1 MNNEIFRKNS
11 IDLTDLS
18 MIVNDSFNNT
28 NNDNI
33 IQISKPINFN
43 LLNRFNN
50 ELLQLGYDSIVNY
63 EKVADLNAL
72 FKNGEITYTSDINEF
87 SDWTSDEFMSFINKG
102 LVTSN
107 NTNTSF
113 NLRFFQNETSINTS
127 ARIYARIAASVDW
140 RTKGVVN
147 AIKNQG
153 RCGSCW
159 AFSANDILESYSAMI
174 TGVVPTL
181 SEQNLVDCTYNYDG
195 CQGGWM
201 TDAFDY
207 VIKNKGIGF
216 GYGYPYSSGISGTV
230 NIFC

>member
-1 MNNEIFRKNS
+1 MKFLIIFLFITFTLLLSSNHSLMLFNLKQLDTHWSQFKKQHNRTYRNNTHETNRRKIFRETLNK
-11 IDLTDLS
+11 
-18 MIVNDSFNNT
+18 
-28 NNDNI
+28 
-33 IQISKPINFN
+33 INK
-43 LLNRFNN
+43 
-50 ELLQLGYDSIVNY
+50 Q
-63 EKVADLNAL
+63 NAL